1 MHISNNSIYILYVCL
16 VHYHRIYYICMV
28 QEFKAMLILIFWEAV
43 KCIFAKCVVPVKLNK
58 LQASI
63 DVLLCKSYI
72 RTLTINFYR

>member
-1 MHISNNSIYILYVCL
+1 
-16 VHYHRIYYICMV
+16 MV

-43 KCIFAKCVVPVKLNK
+43 KCIFAKCVVPVELNK